1 MLLNYLIILSVG
13 LVAASMIIVLGAIT
27 SRLYNIKF
35 FYWSICSFAVYLGVS
50 YWATLTLNPMAGI
63 TIVGLIGLFEATVGI
78 KLVLHFR
85 ANIDHVTDKEENVLV
100 QNYPPTPTLT
110 LTIVFIYL
118 FIGWLGTL
126 LV

>member
-1 MLLNYLIILSVG
+1 MLNYLIILGTG
-13 LVAASMIIVLGAIT
+13 LAAASAIIVLGAIT

-35 FYWSICSFAVYLGVS
+35 FYWSICSFAIYLGAS
-50 YWATLTLNPMAGI
+50 YWATLTITPMAGI
-63 TIVGLIGLFEATVGI
+63 SIVGLIGLFEATIGI
-78 KLVLHFR
+78 KLVLHFK
-85 ANIDHVTDKEENVLV
+85 ANIDHVTDDDENVLV